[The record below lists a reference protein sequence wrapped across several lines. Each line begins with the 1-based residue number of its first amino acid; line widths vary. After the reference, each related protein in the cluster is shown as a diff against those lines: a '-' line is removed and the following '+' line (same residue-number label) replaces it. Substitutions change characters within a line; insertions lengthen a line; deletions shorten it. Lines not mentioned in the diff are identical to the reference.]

1 MRKTAWNPRAGG
13 LSFHSLMHRSNSIA
27 SRLATTALVM
37 SSAVLAEGG
46 DLNHF
51 ENKIRPVLA
60 ERCYECHSSS
70 QKVKG
75 GLVLDTKEGLLKGG
89 DTGPA
94 IDLVAPDKSLLLK
107 AIRHQDDLQMP
118 PKSDRLP
125 ESVANDFAVWI
136 KSGAPDPRT
145 AESKPV
151 QGIDWQKARQHWSFQ
166 PVKRPSFPDG
176 DSKIH
181 PVDRFVRA
189 RLAPEGLE
197 PSQEA
202 SARTRIRRL
211 SFTLVGLPPAIED
224 VESFEKDPSAEN
236 YRALADRYLNSRE
249 FAEKWGRHWLDVARY
264 AEDQAH
270 TFGVKPNS
278 DAWKYRDWVINAFE
292 RDLPYDAFIRHQIA
306 ADFLPE
312 PDRKANLAALG
323 LFGLG
328 AQYYK
333 NTDAARAIADELDDR
348 VDTLSRGFLG
358 LTLSCARCHDHKY
371 DPVPT
376 QDYYSIAGV
385 FHSSRLVNAP
395 EATQQEVDRYNEA
408 KKQLDDAELQLNL
421 FVREKRHP
429 ALLAHCAHTAAAFA
443 ALDSLLAEKRRAPS
457 LTVPKDLEPLSKLLE
472 RFRNDKKYKN
482 IAAAWLSLEAAG
494 SEEEKSLCTDI
505 LRDAFADLVEKE
517 RTAFVNK
524 KPDRNLQEIMDSLF
538 GEKGAAPLGES
549 WKNGIPEE
557 ARRHLS
563 ALESN
568 AAERKKILGPE
579 LPLVHA
585 IAENKPSDLKVY
597 IRGNPANQGALSPR
611 RFLRILAGE
620 EPPLFSQ
627 GSGRSELA
635 DAIATKSNPLTAR
648 VMVNRI
654 WGWTFGRGIV
664 NTPSNFG
671 VLGEPPTHPELLDW
685 LAAEFMDNNW
695 SVKSMLRLLVTS
707 ATFQQSSEP
716 SAASREKDGN
726 NALLSRFQSRRMD
739 IESWRDSVLF
749 AAGSLEKASG
759 GPTFPLSDSKAAK
772 RTVYAKVSRHEL
784 DSLLRLFDFPDPN
797 ITSEKRVETTI
808 PQQQLF
814 MINSPFVLA
823 QAEHLA
829 KRVKA
834 AAKDDVERVRIAHR
848 FALSREPAPEE
859 VALLGNFLNQQD
871 PENEKNTAKQER
883 IERLCQAL
891 LISNEFLFID

>member
-1 MRKTAWNPRAGG
+1 MH
-13 LSFHSLMHRSNSIA
+13 LSKLIA
-27 SRLATTALVM
+27 FPLVAAAVVIPAAA
-37 SSAVLAEGG
+37 SSDSA
-46 DLNHF
+46 DLSHF
-51 ENKIRPVLA
+51 ENKIRPVLV
-60 ERCYECHSSS
+60 ERCYECHSTSR
-70 QKVKG
+70 KVKG
-75 GLVLDTKEGLLKGG
+75 GLVLDTKDGLLKGG

-94 IDLVAPDKSLLLK
+94 IDLTSPDKSLLVK
-107 AIRHQDDLQMP
+107 ALRHQDDLQMP

-125 ESVANDFAVWI
+125 ESVANDFALWI

-145 AESKPV
+145 SESKPA
-151 QGIDWQKARQHWSFQ
+151 QGIDWHKARQHWAFQ
-166 PVKRPSFPDG
+166 AVKRPPLPSEA
-176 DSKIH
+176 SSAH
-181 PVDRFVRA
+181 PIDRFIRA
-189 RLAPEGLE
+189 RLAQEGLQ
-197 PSQEA
+197 PSAQA
-202 SARTRIRRL
+202 RARTRIRRL
-211 SFTLVGLPPAIED
+211 SFTLTGLPPAFED
-224 VESFEKDPSAEN
+224 VEAFEKDASAEH
-236 YRALADRYLNSRE
+236 YRRLVDRYLSSRE

-278 DAWKYRDWVINAFE
+278 EAWKYRDWVINAFE
-292 RDLPYDAFIRHQIA
+292 QDLPYDTFVRHQIA

-395 EATQQEVDRYNEA
+395 EATQQEIDRYNEA
-408 KKQLDDAELQLNL
+408 KKQLDAAELELNR
-421 FVREKRHP
+421 FVREQRHA
-429 ALLAHCAHTAAAFA
+429 ALLEHCDQTAGSFA
-443 ALDSLLAEKRRAPS
+443 ALDAVLSEKRRAPS
-457 LTVPKDLEPLSKLLE
+457 LTVPKDLDPLFKLLE

-505 LRDAFADLVEKE
+505 LRDAFADTVQKE
-517 RTAFVNK
+517 QAAFISK
-524 KPDRNLQEIMDSLF
+524 KPDKNLQEIVDSLF
-538 GEKGAAPLGES
+538 GEKGAAPLGDG
-549 WKNGIPEE
+549 WKSTIAPE
-557 ARRHLS
+557 ARQQLAS
-563 ALESN
+563 LEST

-579 LPLVHA
+579 LPVVHA
-585 IAENKPSDLKVY
+585 IAENKPADLKVY
-597 IRGNPANQGALSPR
+597 IRGNPANQGAISPR
-611 RFLRILAGE
+611 RFLRVLAGDD
-620 EPPLFSQ
+620 PTPFAQ

-635 DAIATKSNPLTAR
+635 DAIADKANPLTPR
-648 VMVNRI
+648 VMVNRL

-671 VLGEPPTHPELLDW
+671 VLGDKPTHPELLDW

-695 SVKSMLRLLVTS
+695 SVKSVLRLLVTS
-707 ATFQQSSEP
+707 ETFQQSSEP
-716 SAASREKDGN
+716 SPVSREKDGN

-749 AAGSLEKASG
+749 AAGSLEPAKG

-814 MINSPFVLA
+814 MINSPFVLT
-823 QAEHLA
+823 QAERLA

-834 AAKDDVERVRIAHR
+834 AANDDAERVRIAHR
-848 FALSREPAPEE
+848 FTLSREPAPEE
-859 VALLGNFLNQQD
+859 ADLLGQFLRQQD
-871 PENEKNTAKQER
+871 RDSEKNTAKQER

>member
-1 MRKTAWNPRAGG
+1 MHFSNP
-13 LSFHSLMHRSNSIA
+13 IA
-27 SRLATTALVM
+27 PWLATAALFLSTAALV
-37 SSAVLAEGG
+37 AG
-46 DLNHF
+46 DDFAHF

-60 ERCYECHSSS
+60 ERCYECHSTS

-75 GLVLDTKEGLLKGG
+75 GLILDSKDGLLKGG

-94 IDLVAPDKSLLLK
+94 IDLAAPEKSLLLK

-118 PKSDRLP
+118 PKSERLP
-125 ESVANDFAVWI
+125 ESVATDFALWI

-145 AESKPV
+145 ADSKQTLSV
-151 QGIDWQKARQHWSFQ
+151 DWQKARQHWAFQ
-166 PVKRPSFPDG
+166 SVKRPPLPTAAG
-176 DSKIH
+176 AIH

-189 RLAPEGLE
+189 RLAQEQIE
-197 PSQEA
+197 PSPQA
-202 SARTRIRRL
+202 SVRTQIRRL
-211 SFTLVGLPPAIED
+211 SFTLTGLPPAFED
-224 VESFEKDPSAEN
+224 VEAFEKDSSAAN
-236 YRALADRYLNSRE
+236 YRRLADRYLNSRE

-278 DAWKYRDWVINAFE
+278 EAWKYRDWVINAFE
-292 RDLPYDAFIRHQIA
+292 RDLPYDTFVRHQIA

-323 LFGLG
+323 FFGLG

-385 FHSSRLVNAP
+385 FHSSKLINAP
-395 EATQQEVDRYNEA
+395 EATQQEIDRYNEA
-408 KKQLDDAELQLNL
+408 KKQLDAAELELNA
-421 FVREKRHP
+421 FIREQRQP
-429 ALLAHCAHTAAAFA
+429 ALLAHCAHTAASFA
-443 ALDSLLAEKRRAPS
+443 HLDSLLAEKRRAPS
-457 LTVPKDLEPLSKLLE
+457 LSVPKELDQLFKFLE
-472 RFRNDKKYKN
+472 RSRNDKKYRN
-482 IAAAWLSLEAAG
+482 ITTAWLSLESAG
-494 SEEEKSLCTDI
+494 SEDEKSLCTDL
-505 LRDAFADLVEKE
+505 LRDALVEAVDKE
-517 RTAFVNK
+517 RAAFTNK
-524 KPDRNLQEIMDSLF
+524 KPDRNLQEIVDSLF
-538 GEKGAAPLGES
+538 GEKGVAPLGDGWRS
-549 WKNGIPEE
+549 TIAEE
-557 ARRHLS
+557 ARQQLTS
-563 ALESN
+563 LESA
-568 AAERKKILGPE
+568 AAERKKVLGPE
-579 LPLVHA
+579 LPVVHA
-585 IAENKPSDLKVY
+585 IAENKPADLKVY

-611 RFLRILAGE
+611 RFLRILAGD
-620 EPPLFSQ
+620 EPPPFTQ

-635 DAIATKSNPLTAR
+635 DAIADKSNPLTAR
-648 VMVNRI
+648 VMVNRL

-671 VLGEPPTHPELLDW
+671 ILGEAPTHPELLDW

-695 SVKSMLRLLVTS
+695 SVKSVLRLLVTS
-707 ATFQQSSEP
+707 ETFQQSSEP

-759 GPTFPLSDSKAAK
+759 GPTFALSDSKAAK
-772 RTVYAKVSRHEL
+772 RTVYAKISRHEL

-814 MINSPFVLA
+814 MINSPFVLT
-823 QAEHLA
+823 QAEQLA

-834 AAKDDVERVRIAHR
+834 VAKDDAERVRIAHR

-859 VALLGNFLNQQD
+859 ASLLGHFLRQQD
-871 PENEKNTAKQER
+871 SESEKNTTKQER

>member
-1 MRKTAWNPRAGG
+1 MAPW
-13 LSFHSLMHRSNSIA
+13 
-27 SRLATTALVM
+27 LVV
-37 SSAVLAEGG
+37 AVLIPSGVTFADEGN
-46 DLNHF
+46 LNHF
-51 ENKIRPVLA
+51 ENKIRPVLV
-60 ERCYECHSSS
+60 ERCYECHSAS

-75 GLVLDTKEGLLKGG
+75 GLILDTKDGLLKGG

-94 IDLVAPDKSLLLK
+94 IDLNAPDKSLLLR

-118 PKSDRLP
+118 PKSERLP
-125 ESVANDFAVWI
+125 ESVANDFALWI

-145 AESKPV
+145 AESKPA
-151 QGIDWQKARQHWSFQ
+151 QTIDWQRARQHWSFQ
-166 PVKRPSFPDG
+166 PIKRPTPPDG
-176 DSKIH
+176 APDSH

-189 RLAPEGLE
+189 RLAQDGLH
-197 PSQEA
+197 PSPQA
-202 SARTRIRRL
+202 PARTRIRRL
-211 SFTLVGLPPAIED
+211 SFTLTGLPPAIED
-224 VESFEKDPSAEN
+224 VEAFDKNPSAEN
-236 YRALADRYLNSRE
+236 YRALTDRYLNSRE
-249 FAEKWGRHWLDVARY
+249 YAEKWGRHWLDVARY

-278 DAWKYRDWVINAFE
+278 EAWKYRDWVINAFE
-292 RDLPYDAFIRHQIA
+292 RDLPYDTFIRHQIA

-408 KKQLDDAELQLNL
+408 KRQLDAAELELSL
-421 FVREKRHP
+421 FIREHRLP
-429 ALLAHCAHTAAAFA
+429 ALLSSCAQAAESFA
-443 ALDSLLAEKRRAPS
+443 SLDSTLAEKRRMPS
-457 LTVPKDLEPLSKLLE
+457 LTIPKDLEPLSKLLE

-494 SEEEKSLCTDI
+494 SHDEKLICTNV
-505 LRDAFADLVEKE
+505 LREALVEAVEKE
-517 RTAFVNK
+517 QAAFTNK
-524 KPDRNLQEIMDSLF
+524 KPDKNLQEIVDSLF
-538 GEKGAAPLGES
+538 GEKGATPLGES
-549 WKNGIPEE
+549 WKNRIADT
-557 ARRHLS
+557 ARQQLT
-563 ALESN
+563 ALEAK
-568 AAERKKILGPE
+568 AAEQKKVLGPE

-585 IAENKPSDLKVY
+585 IAENKPADLKVY

-611 RFLRILAGE
+611 RFLRILAGDN
-620 EPPLFSQ
+620 PSPFAQ

-635 DAIATKSNPLTAR
+635 DAIADKANPLTPR
-648 VMVNRI
+648 VMVNRL

-671 VLGEPPTHPELLDW
+671 LLGESPTHPALLDW
-685 LAAEFMDNNW
+685 LAAEFVDNNW
-695 SVKSMLRLLVTS
+695 SVKSVLRLLVTS
-707 ATFQQSSEP
+707 ETFQQSSEP
-716 SAASREKDGN
+716 SAASRENDGN

-749 AAGSLEKASG
+749 AAGSLEKATG

-772 RTVYAKVSRHEL
+772 RTVYARVSRHDL

-823 QAEHLA
+823 QAEQLA

-834 AAKDDVERVRIAHR
+834 ATNDDGERVRLAHR

-859 VALLGNFLNQQD
+859 ADLLTHFLSQQD
-871 PENEKNTAKQER
+871 ADAEKKTAKQDR
-883 IERLCQAL
+883 FERLCQAL